1 MQQMGLPVGL
11 PQQPVGWGRHVYLLT
26 APKLSSVFLC
36 TVSPSH
42 LYMCACTCVFVC
54 TCHANPNLCA
64 GRHPLPPPHPLD
76 LYGRDLVRAI
86 IQVKWESY
94 ARAFLLMQVRS
105 CVRVPCRGPEA
116 LLL

>member
-1 MQQMGLPVGL
+1 MYSLSLSLIHVCMYVCICVHMPCQP
-11 PQQPVGWGRHVYLLT
+11 QPVCWT
-26 APKLSSVFLC
+26 P
-36 TVSPSH
+36 SPS
-42 LYMCACTCVFVC
+42 
-54 TCHANPNLCA
+54 
-64 GRHPLPPPHPLD
+64 PPHPLD